1 MLRVAWL
8 RLAQTVLQ
16 PQFIQMF
23 TSLTSLIAGTEQLH
37 KTVCSL
43 PPCTALAGALT
54 HRQLTHCSTRAA
66 GVHPQLWQPAQPH
79 SPAWNEGPMLCSALR
94 LAGLPR
100 WKVWC
105 VVFSFG
111 TPLIRSLTMHCEAEN
126 PRLLQNQELSAAQRP
141 ELSWTETRRSAYL
154 HTSVFRSMYS
164 NWHGSSLGVSYW
176 GYELWTEVQ
185 HFTNTDTGFKGLP
198 TIMLIWCFPE
208 SWALKTT
215 NLKFYSSF
223 FWILP
228 FFCFTCL
235 GKQLKAHQC
244 EAPSAQ
250 PSEALLKQHCP
261 TMLTAQTPSAP
272 LTVQLCTTF
281 TWLSPGT
288 LPSNDKI

>member
-1 MLRVAWL
+1 MHSTGWGINP
-8 RLAQTVLQ
+8 QTAHPLQ
-16 PQFIQMF
+16 YQGCWSAPTAVTASTAPLPSMERGPHAVFCTAFGWAAPMKGLMRSVFFWDSTHQESHHALWGRKF
-23 TSLTSLIAGTEQLH
+23 TSTPKPGTER
-37 KTVCSL
+37 
-43 PPCTALAGALT
+43 CTE
-54 HRQLTHCSTRAA
+54 TRADLKA
-66 GVHPQLWQPAQPH
+66 
-79 SPAWNEGPMLCSALR
+79 
-94 LAGLPR
+94 
-100 WKVWC
+100 
-105 VVFSFG
+105 
-111 TPLIRSLTMHCEAEN
+111 
-126 PRLLQNQELSAAQRP
+126 
-141 ELSWTETRRSAYL
+141 ETRRSAYL

-164 NWHGSSLGVSYW
+164 NCHGSSLGVSYW
-176 GYELWTEVQ
+176 GCELWTEVQ

-244 EAPSAQ
+244 EAPSTW